1 MPRKKKTVTE
11 EITLHNTESEGE
23 YEEYSPKEDNKPEE
37 IKQEIKP
44 IKTKKPISEE
54 RKQHLNDI
62 QVKALE
68 AKRKQKELTLKAKL
82 LKTVEKE
89 DAAKKYD
96 DYIAAKQQQ
105 QPIQQPIQQ
114 PTPQPIQQPTPQPK
128 RERRVKIIIYESD
141 EEDENL
147 DQLLYMDNR
156 KKLHERI
163 LNERI
168 KSSILGYQNA
178 LMPQRY

>member
-1 MPRKKKTVTE
+1 MPRKKKVIE
-11 EITLHNTESEGE
+11 SEGEYPDTESEGE
-23 YEEYSPKEDNKPEE
+23 EDIKEEDNKPEE

-54 RKQHLNDI
+54 RKQHLDQI
-62 QVKALE
+62 RVKALE

-105 QPIQQPIQQ
+105 QPI
-114 PTPQPIQQPTPQPK
+114 PQPIQQPTPQPQPK
-128 RERRVKIIIYESD
+128 RERKVKKIIYESD

-147 DQLLYMDNR
+147 DHLLYMDNK
-156 KKLHERI
+156 KKLHERV

>member
-1 MPRKKKTVTE
+1 MPRKKKTE

-23 YEEYSPKEDNKPEE
+23 YEEYSPKEED
-37 IKQEIKP
+37 IKEVLPEIKP
-44 IKTKKPISEE
+44 TKTKKPISPE
-54 RKQHLNDI
+54 RKEHLDQI
-62 QVKALE
+62 RVKALE

-105 QPIQQPIQQ
+105 QPIPQPIPQ
-114 PTPQPIQQPTPQPK
+114 PTPQPQPK
-128 RERRVKIIIYESD
+128 RERKVKKIIYESD
-141 EEDENL
+141 EEDDDDSLNH
-147 DQLLYMDNR
+147 LLYVDNK
-156 KKLHERI
+156 KKLHERV

-168 KSSILGYQNA
+168 KASILSYQNA

>member
-1 MPRKKKTVTE
+1 MPRKKKVIE
-11 EITLHNTESEGE
+11 SEGEYPDTESEGE
-23 YEEYSPKEDNKPEE
+23 EDIKEEDIKEVLP
-37 IKQEIKP
+37 EIKP
-44 IKTKKPISEE
+44 TKTKKPISPE
-54 RKQHLNDI
+54 RKEHLDQI
-62 QVKALE
+62 RVKALE

-105 QPIQQPIQQ
+105 QQ
-114 PTPQPIQQPTPQPK
+114 PQPIQQPTPQPQPK
-128 RERRVKIIIYESD
+128 LQKKIAKIIYEDD
-141 EEDENL
+141 EEDESLNH
-147 DQLLYMDNR
+147 LLYMDNK
-156 KKLHERI
+156 KKLHERV

>member
-1 MPRKKKTVTE
+1 MPRKKKVIE
-11 EITLHNTESEGE
+11 SEGEYPDTESEGE
-23 YEEYSPKEDNKPEE
+23 EDIKEEDIKEVLP
-37 IKQEIKP
+37 EIKP
-44 IKTKKPISEE
+44 TKTKKPISPE
-54 RKQHLNDI
+54 RKEHLDQI
-62 QVKALE
+62 RVKALE

-105 QPIQQPIQQ
+105 QQPQPI
-114 PTPQPIQQPTPQPK
+114 PQPIQQPTPQPQPK
-128 RERRVKIIIYESD
+128 RERKVKKIIYESD

-147 DQLLYMDNR
+147 DHLLYMDNK
-156 KKLHERI
+156 KKLHERV

>member
-1 MPRKKKTVTE
+1 MPRKKKEIE
-11 EITLHNTESEGE
+11 EIILHNTESEGE
-23 YEEYSPKEDNKPEE
+23 YEEYSPKEEEIKQE

-44 IKTKKPISEE
+44 IKTKKPISDE
-54 RKQHLNDI
+54 RKQHLDNI
-62 QVKALE
+62 RVKALE

-96 DYIAAKQQQ
+96 DYIASKQAPP
-105 QPIQQPIQQ
+105 QPI
-114 PTPQPIQQPTPQPK
+114 PQPIQQPPPQPTPQPTPQK
-128 RERRVKIIIYESD
+128 KIKKKIYEDDDDDDD
-141 EEDENL
+141 ESLNH
-147 DQLLYMDNR
+147 LLYVDNK
-156 KKLHERI
+156 KKLHERV

-168 KSSILGYQNA
+168 KASILSYQNA